1 MRFSMGLLGMVG
13 ASLGGAGLCGVSL
26 ASDPWADRVVSYNAG
41 DGVDAGYDDASRAL
55 GSPTRVNFFGDTVTP
70 FNTPYWS
77 TDIVSIGRG
86 GWLTVAFDEAVTDDA
101 GNPYG
106 VDLLVFGN
114 QFYVTNAAGRVAGS
128 FSEGGTIEL
137 SADGV
142 RWVLATP
149 TAESG
154 FATNGFVDTLDLEFG
169 TDVGT
174 IPTDFTRPV
183 DPAFDPFGLTR
194 AQVVAGYA
202 GSGGGLGIDIGAY
215 GLSEVRYVRVSS
227 AMDAAGTPDIDG
239 FADVSAVPAPG
250 AAGLL
255 VVVAALRR
263 RGRGDR

>member
-1 MRFSMGLLGMVG
+1 MRFSMGLLGTVG

-86 GWLTVAFDEAVTDDA
+86 GQLTVAFDEAVTDDA

-114 QFYVTNAAGRVAGS
+114 QFYVTNAAGRTSGL
-128 FSEGGTIEL
+128 FQEGGTIEL

-142 RWVLATP
+142 RWVRRSTALQRAT
-149 TAESG
+149 TS
-154 FATNGFVDTLDLEFG
+154 
-169 TDVGT
+169 
-174 IPTDFTRPV
+174 R
-183 DPAFDPFGLTR
+183 GL
-194 AQVVAGYA
+194 
-202 GSGGGLGIDIGAY
+202 
-215 GLSEVRYVRVSS
+215 
-227 AMDAAGTPDIDG
+227 
-239 FADVSAVPAPG
+239 
-250 AAGLL
+250 
-255 VVVAALRR
+255 
-263 RGRGDR
+263 

>member
-1 MRFSMGLLGMVG
+1 MRFSKGVFWALG
-13 ASLGGAGLCGVSL
+13 ATLGGAGLSGVTL

-41 DGVDAGYDDASRAL
+41 DGVDAGYDDPTRAL

-101 GNPYG
+101 ANPYG
-106 VDLLVFGN
+106 IDLLVFGN
-114 QFYVTNAAGRVAGS
+114 QFYVTNAAGRVAGL
-128 FSEGGTIEL
+128 FQEGGSIEL

-142 RWVLATP
+142 HWVLATP

-154 FATNGFVDTLDLEFG
+154 FATNGFVDTHDLEFG
-169 TDVGT
+169 TDAGT
-174 IPTDFTRPV
+174 IPTDFTKPV
-183 DPAFDPFGLTR
+183 DPAFNPFGLTR
-194 AQVVAGYA
+194 EQVVAGYA

-227 AMDAAGTPDIDG
+227 APGAAGTPDIDG

-250 AAGLL
+250 AA
-255 VVVAALRR
+255 AALGLGAAMRR
-263 RGRGDR
+263 RRREGR